1 MSDTDQAPEVTPEVT
16 HEDITTP
23 EVTTTTVT
31 DKAKKGRPE
40 SKILIMA
47 SCGVVVVD
55 GLTDATLPAA
65 VGKLDFGSYTV
76 RRYWDR
82 TLTIVEQKKTAIK
95 FG

>member
-1 MSDTDQAPEVTPEVT
+1 MSDTDQAPEVNPEVTPEVT
-16 HEDITTP
+16 P
-23 EVTTTTVT
+23 A

-40 SKILIMA
+40 SKIMILD
-47 SCGVVVVD
+47 SNGVVVT